1 MTYKTRKKALKC
13 IFSGVKFH
21 ENYRNAQYILLENI
35 DICPWIKAGNPD
47 MTNPQ
52 ISTEASK
59 RWKEMAEEEKR
70 PYNKQAEIGKQKHEA
85 DMVEYKRT
93 LQTTEA

>member
-1 MTYKTRKKALKC
+1 
-13 IFSGVKFH
+13 
-21 ENYRNAQYILLENI
+21 
-35 DICPWIKAGNPD
+35 